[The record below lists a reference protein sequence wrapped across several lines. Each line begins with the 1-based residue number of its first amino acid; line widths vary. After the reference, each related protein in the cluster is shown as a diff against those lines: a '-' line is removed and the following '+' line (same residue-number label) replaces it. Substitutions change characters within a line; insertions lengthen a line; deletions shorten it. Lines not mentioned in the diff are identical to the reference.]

1 MLCAAQEQRQEL
13 VQGPLRLLEPAN
25 LPAAKALVAL
35 ALLCKADCSLLGLV
49 VQPQLLQ
56 QACPSMKH
64 FPQALC
70 WTVVCTVIILH
81 VSNSC
86 VHACHQ
92 VARINAAGSQAVD
105 TALTALRQ
113 QICKAMERITNQ
125 VLPLTRTRALHLC
138 TVLKEILSTLLGK
151 SPQLE
156 NILI

>member
-1 MLCAAQEQRQEL
+1 M
-13 VQGPLRLLEPAN
+13 QGLLRLLELAD

-35 ALLCKADCSLLGLV
+35 ALLCKADSSLLGSV

-64 FPQALC
+64 LSQPLC
-70 WTVVCTVIILH
+70 RTVVNTVIILH
-81 VSNSC
+81 VTDSC

-113 QICKAMERITNQ
+113 QIYKAMERITNQ
-125 VLPLTRTRALHLC
+125 VLPLTHTCALHLC
-138 TVLKEILSTLLGK
+138 TVLREILSTLLRK
-151 SPQLE
+151 YPQLE
-156 NILI
+156 NNLI